1 MLRLC
6 VVQGARSRHRPGGTA
21 GRWLSSL
28 PGAAQTSADDDD
40 GGRRA
45 VAPVAPLAA
54 ASPHRLAS
62 RRRLGVSRHLDPLA
76 RPGPLNTLDED
87 DDVIPGDGGEESM
100 DESVARKVQE
110 LSDDY
115 WDDYGG
121 GDDLAAGGDFDD
133 IFGDSASGLDDGEE
147 KSAAAEYNER
157 QVALAAE
164 FAQRKGRLWD
174 DEWVIPDEEWLKNET
189 WDDIEEWR
197 PGNATRVSV
206 ESVRVFGGGVPT
218 LGEMAGLDLPAPLP
232 SHPGDGNPQRVR
244 GAPPAGDVPASQ
256 ARRAGD
262 DPRRPEEDTRDEV
275 VGGQAGRRGRDV
287 RDDRG
292 EGPGERADNGPAPG
306 LRLYGRERAGG
317 NFEDAPASE
326 EGDDKDK
333 EETKPEP
340 AKVDDSVLDVMDS
353 KREKPVPIFMDL
365 LKIGGKSKSGKD
377 DDADSDTNKGK
388 AVLSEF
394 LSGSNDKGV
403 PNLIYPLNVHPNDGT
418 GRMVEEWELAAK
430 KDTKRIM
437 MRSVMREVAE
447 KIVEACNCC
456 DGDAKDVEKGSARV
470 LVTGKNGNGKTALLA
485 GIVASA
491 RVSGH
496 IVLYMPDGDR
506 LRRRGYYVE
515 PCPHREKLYVLPE
528 IAKELCAE
536 LLTSHGDD
544 LKSLTADRTVMG
556 EFMSDELVGKLFDR
570 AAEAGESVD
579 EDASELS
586 LDRILEIGKDSS
598 SLSSGCH
605 STVISALMNQ
615 KEKPFTVVMD
625 EFNCYYDHGHYF
637 HGHYDADVRKA
648 IPLDRITVFKPFLD
662 AMGLRPT
669 EAGTEMGTMSGPPDS
684 EKRSAMMD
692 WGSIV
697 VATSESRA
705 VRRSFTRSLSEAAA
719 AASSGDDGDCPVHV
733 VDVGRFDGTEVRH
746 ALYNF
751 EITGIGRLRFD
762 RGDTT
767 LNPEEIEYLRLVSGG
782 KVNSSWMLAY
792 FLVCKIELGLY
803 H

>member
-232 SHPGDGNPQRVR
+232 SHPGDGNPSEYAGHRRREMSRRLKLAVQVTIHDDLKKILEMKSWEDKQDAVDEMYETIEERVR
-244 GAPPAGDVPASQ
+244 EKEPIMGQLPDFASTVEKELEGILRMVQSRLKGASAAEKQ
-256 ARRAGD
+256 
-262 DPRRPEEDTRDEV
+262 
-275 VGGQAGRRGRDV
+275 
-287 RDDRG
+287 
-292 EGPGERADNGPAPG
+292 
-306 LRLYGRERAGG
+306 
-317 NFEDAPASE
+317 APASE

-456 DGDAKDVEKGSARV
+456 DGDAKDEEKGSARV
-470 LVTGKNGNGKTALLA
+470 LVTGKNGNGK
-485 GIVASA
+485 
-491 RVSGH
+491 
-496 IVLYMPDGDR
+496 
-506 LRRRGYYVE
+506 
-515 PCPHREKLYVLPE
+515 
-528 IAKELCAE
+528 
-536 LLTSHGDD
+536 
-544 LKSLTADRTVMG
+544 
-556 EFMSDELVGKLFDR
+556 
-570 AAEAGESVD
+570 
-579 EDASELS
+579 
-586 LDRILEIGKDSS
+586 
-598 SLSSGCH
+598 
-605 STVISALMNQ
+605 
-615 KEKPFTVVMD
+615 
-625 EFNCYYDHGHYF
+625 
-637 HGHYDADVRKA
+637 
-648 IPLDRITVFKPFLD
+648 
-662 AMGLRPT
+662 
-669 EAGTEMGTMSGPPDS
+669 
-684 EKRSAMMD
+684 
-692 WGSIV
+692 
-697 VATSESRA
+697 
-705 VRRSFTRSLSEAAA
+705 VRRDNGSCFPL
-719 AASSGDDGDCPVHV
+719 C
-733 VDVGRFDGTEVRH
+733 
-746 ALYNF
+746 NF
-751 EITGIGRLRFD
+751 WKC
-762 RGDTT
+762 
-767 LNPEEIEYLRLVSGG
+767 N
-782 KVNSSWMLAY
+782 
-792 FLVCKIELGLY
+792 
-803 H
+803 